1 MAKRRNNTPMKVRA
15 RAGVRR
21 VWHGRARSPHTLNPR
36 TAHAPILHIHIILA
50 PQRFQHLVATTY
62 AYVRPA
68 AYYGFIPFV
77 LYVGMNGD
85 AAPR

>member
-15 RAGVRR
+15 CVRR
-21 VWHGRARSPHTLNPR
+21 VCVWHGIPRSTTPSGSCPNHAHNPN
-36 TAHAPILHIHIILA
+36 H